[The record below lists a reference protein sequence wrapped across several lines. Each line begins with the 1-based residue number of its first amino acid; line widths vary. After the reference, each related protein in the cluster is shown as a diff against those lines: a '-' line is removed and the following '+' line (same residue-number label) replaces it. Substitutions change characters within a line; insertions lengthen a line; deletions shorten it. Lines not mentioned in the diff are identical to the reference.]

1 MSDYAGL
8 VCIRALS
15 RAVRR
20 RPHCELLRCSGIHL
34 DESALMTE
42 LRRDGA
48 HLNNDNDLPDQTN
61 HQQRA
66 LSCSLLR
73 LFSPSTLCS
82 STFSSPTFTF
92 STQFWGVYPLTFS
105 TLSRLRSL
113 SPSSLLLSNCHLP
126 LAIRVIQIA
135 RVSLCHR
142 RRVGRDKR
150 EKGREGMMGE

>member
-15 RAVRR
+15 RAIRR

-48 HLNNDNDLPDQTN
+48 HLNNDNDLSDQTN

-73 LFSPSTLCS
+73 LFSPLHSVPLPFPLPLS
-82 STFSSPTFTF
+82 LF
-92 STQFWGVYPLTFS
+92 STQFWGVYPFTFS
-105 TLSRLRSL
+105 TF
-113 SPSSLLLSNCHLP
+113 PSSLLLFNCHLP